1 MQTRN
6 YLKQNDTVILSRK
19 QNGSDYGTCRIIERI
34 GQGGSAVCYRAEYEG
49 RIGTLKEFY
58 PVQVRGDKSV
68 PVFPLARTD
77 TCALMVKGAVNAMR
91 FRRACDHFKE
101 AYHRLDEAKIED
113 PQNIVLNNYIPS
125 YEILYGMPED
135 ETDSAVTVYI
145 WNVDAQSGI
154 TWKDYLKQ
162 LSGKRNELSVR
173 DLYDLITVMMSL
185 TDCVKVLH
193 AAGLLHLD
201 IKPSNFLV
209 LQNSEGEIH
218 PGSISLFDIDTL
230 YPIESRVPKNTGTK
244 GYCAPEALHGRPD
257 NRSDIYSIGCVLFES
272 LMIGR
277 TEKGLYDPADYQ
289 DLSMLVRESPF
300 LEDAAT
306 EQEPYIAS
314 MLADILR
321 KSLAVRADQ
330 RYDSCEDLLADIRA
344 VRDLLGPA
352 GEARIRRKHS
362 DADPASAI
370 QALLYEHPLYEHIKK
385 EDMKPL
391 RILVAGSGKVTH
403 IFLDECLQ
411 AVQSMDRMAEVT
423 VLTKRPEVEREVYLE
438 FRPALADFV
447 NVNGTLHAGQADD
460 YAHLNFTDSDPAS
473 PEEIVRDAFRDGQC
487 YDYAFVSDGEEA
499 SNRAC
504 AEALFRHG
512 GVSAVYYAAESEGG
526 EGEAVY
532 PVNVISSEPLRKK
545 VPELDEM
552 AFRTH
557 LSWYPS
563 MNIDV
568 KKEQIAFR
576 DRSSRKARYNYRSSL
591 ASAMAVK
598 YKLWS
603 VGIDSA
609 DAKQAAEAFRAYYY
623 DPANKVQIAAMIA
636 AEHRRW
642 VISLAAEG
650 WTAPAAPGEKPD
662 YNACVLRRNVK
673 DPVRKIHPCLVHSTA
688 EMPLLGPDWKNRPER
703 WDDPDISTEGLDELD
718 AMSVELHRCFLRHT
732 EELKHQQILYTG
744 DMDALRRMCV
754 ADGPEATAAYHEFE
768 FAVKNILG
776 GNYSFARELGHYT
789 DKFLDSFK
797 SAPVSLQKEL
807 AGRAAGVKKTL
818 FPIIEWCAYRD
829 YKNYDRD
836 LIEMIPFILTYPLN
850 TGMAM
855 AFDDCCDAPDDMK
868 RAFAN
873 VAAPIAV
880 CPSRLLYLIS
890 LDDCGEADFLLPRMR
905 AAMEFLTGRLS
916 HCRIAFEITCSPAM
930 KAKAERL
937 EQMLTGGKWQP
948 SRVRWHIRETASP
961 DTYFAGLLR
970 RRSVS
975 LFDGSTSLF
984 RNREKQEAFLMK
996 VRSHLPVFTY
1006 ENKTFTCD
1014 DGCTYLTYAKEHAYL
1029 RVSDLLSLT
1038 IAPKADY
1045 ELPDFPDSYRKLW
1058 GIMREAGFERWHSLC
1073 EKLAAYEQ
1081 NRKPVL
1087 SISTGEKKFPE
1098 PVRQEYYFPSFA
1110 FKGTRWLLE
1119 QLRYHG
1125 IVSAESDLYSSVAG
1139 TGRLELVTS
1148 YDIAD
1153 ELRELFA
1160 RPQLLISKEM
1170 LQVRADRNF
1179 TVRCSDPE
1187 VTDLV
1192 TDSAEEAALLE
1203 TLADAGCLYKIKV
1216 REQDGE
1222 RRVSFIYPS
1231 SAFRKILTDSL
1242 ELVRIYVYYEIR
1254 ETGLAGDMA
1263 LLHSDGA
1270 DLLVTRGFRVLAVR
1284 MNGAGGSAAVSLTD
1298 AGDRKTVR
1306 LNGVDDISDHLAEA
1320 VSDMLRQA

>member
-6 YLKQNDTVILSRK
+6 YLKQNDTVMLSRN
-19 QNGSDYGTCRIIERI
+19 QNGPDYGACRIHERI
-34 GQGGSAVCYRAEYEG
+34 GQGGSAVCYRAEYNG

-58 PVQVRGDKSV
+58 PVHTHGDKSV
-68 PVFPLARTD
+68 PVFPLVRTD
-77 TCALMVKGAVNAMR
+77 TCALMIKGAVNAMR
-91 FRRACDHFKE
+91 FRRACDDFEE

-125 YEILYGMPED
+125 YEILYGMAED
-135 ETDSAVTVYI
+135 EEDSAATVYI
-145 WNVDAQSGI
+145 WNEDAQSGI
-154 TWKDYLKQ
+154 TWKDYLKR
-162 LSGKRNELSVR
+162 LSGRSNELSVR
-173 DLYDLITVMMSL
+173 DLYDLITVILSL

-193 AAGLLHLD
+193 TAGLLHLD

-209 LQNSEGEIH
+209 LQNSEGEIN

-230 YPIESRVPKNTGTK
+230 YPIESRVPKNTGTI
-244 GYCAPEALHGRPD
+244 GYCAPEAMRGRPD

-277 TEKGLYDPADYQ
+277 TEKGLYDPAVYP
-289 DLSMLVRESPF
+289 DLSMLVRESPL

-314 MLADILR
+314 MLANIMR
-321 KSLAVRADQ
+321 NCLAIRADQ
-330 RYDSCEDLLADIRA
+330 RYDSCEDLLADIKA

-352 GEARIRRKHS
+352 GDPRIRRKHS
-362 DADPASAI
+362 DADPVSAI
-370 QALLYEHPLYEHIKK
+370 QALLYKHPLYEHVAKDA
-385 EDMKPL
+385 EAPL

-447 NVNGTLHAGQADD
+447 NVNGTLKEGIIDN
-460 YAHLNFTDSDPAS
+460 YAHLNFRESDPAS
-473 PEEIVRDAFRDGQC
+473 PEQIVCDAFADGQC
-487 YDYAFVSDGEEA
+487 YDYVFVSDGDEA
-499 SNRAC
+499 ANRAC
-504 AEALFRHG
+504 AEELFRHG
-512 GVSAVYYAAESEGG
+512 GVPVVYYAAGKGG
-526 EGEAVY
+526 RSGKSVC
-532 PVNVISSEPLRKK
+532 PVNVTSSEPLRKK

-563 MNIDV
+563 MNVDV

-603 VGIDSA
+603 VGIESE
-609 DAKQAAEAFRAYYY
+609 DAEQAAEVFHTYYY
-623 DPANKVQIAAMIA
+623 DPANKAQIAAMIA

-642 VISLAAEG
+642 VISLAADG

-662 YNACVLRRNVK
+662 YDACVLRRNVK
-673 DPVRKIHPCLVHSTA
+673 DPARKIHPCLVHSTA
-688 EMPLLGPDWKNRPER
+688 EMPLLGPDWSDRPER
-703 WDDPDISTEGLDELD
+703 WDDPDTSTDGLDELD

-768 FAVKNILG
+768 FAVKNVLG
-776 GNYSFARELGHYT
+776 GNRSFAGELGHYI
-789 DKFLDSFK
+789 DKFLASFK

-855 AFDDCCDAPDDMK
+855 AFDDCSDAPDDMK

-873 VAAPIAV
+873 VAAPSVI
-880 CPSRLLYLIS
+880 CPSRLLYLVS

-905 AAMEFLTGRLS
+905 AALEFLTGRLS
-916 HCRIAFEITCSPAM
+916 HCRIAFEITCSPAA

-937 EQMLTGGKWQP
+937 EQMLSGGKEQF
-948 SRVRWHIRETASP
+948 SHFRWHIRETAAP

-970 RRSVS
+970 KRSVS
-975 LFDGSTSLF
+975 FFDGSTSLF

-1006 ENKTFTCD
+1006 ENKTYTCD
-1014 DGCTYLTYAKEHAYL
+1014 AGCTYLTYAKEHAYL

-1058 GIMREAGFERWHSLC
+1058 GIMREAGFERWHALC
-1073 EKLAAYEQ
+1073 EKLSAYEE

-1087 SISTGEKKFPE
+1087 SIRTGEKKFAE
-1098 PVRQEYYFPSFA
+1098 PVRQEFYFPSYA

-1119 QLRYHG
+1119 QLRYYG

-1139 TGRLELVTS
+1139 TGRLELVSS
-1148 YDIAD
+1148 YDIGD
-1153 ELRELFA
+1153 GLRELFA
-1160 RPQLLISKEM
+1160 RPQLLISKDT
-1170 LQVRADRNF
+1170 LQVSAEQNF

-1192 TDSAEEAALLE
+1192 TDSEEETALLE
-1203 TLADAGCLYKIKV
+1203 TLADAGCLYKFNV

-1231 SAFRKILTDSL
+1231 SAFRKLLTDSL

-1254 ETGLAGDMA
+1254 ETCLAGDMA
-1263 LLHSDGA
+1263 LLHSDEA

-1284 MNGAGGSAAVSLTD
+1284 IGGTGGNAAVQLTD
-1298 AGDRKTVR
+1298 AGARKTVR
-1306 LNGVDDISDHLAEA
+1306 LNGADDISDHLAEA
-1320 VSDMLRQA
+1320 VGGMLRQA